1 MKQQVPDGQR
11 WGKWVFE
18 KDPNVLIRRED
29 GRNIYEIDLGT
40 CTNQIEVL
48 DWIVHISDKVPY
60 AEADI
65 GHLVRALEFC
75 LAIRGLPRTPEE
87 EPKPN

>member
-1 MKQQVPDGQR
+1 MKQQVHDGQR

-18 KDPNVLIRRED
+18 KERNVLVCYED
-29 GRNIYEIDLGT
+29 GRNMYDVDLDS

-48 DWIVHISDKVPY
+48 DWIVHISDKAPY
-60 AEADI
+60 SEADI
-65 GHLVRALEFC
+65 GHLVRALESC

-87 EPKPN
+87 GLKE